1 MQIVSWQNVLQK
13 ISKKMNCVGKYPF
26 NLLYVSSL
34 TMTFINYHVTGL
46 ANWTLLHINHTSSS
60 HGKHENRMPRLVK
73 HLCSN
78 FLWVCPF
85 AMCYLTPLPA
95 KIPGARTTGS
105 TQIPEVGKHQ
115 SISFPRPLPL
125 AVSLGRFY
133 HFLFLHSLSFFILLS
148 SLHVCVV
155 NDLWTFL
162 SFFSCSW
169 SVDQK
174 LILWLKYDK
183 SGVKQD

>member
-13 ISKKMNCVGKYPF
+13 ISKKINCVGKYPF

-60 HGKHENRMPRLVK
+60 HGKHENRMLRVVK

-95 KIPGARTTGS
+95 KIPGARRYHRANSDTRGWQTS
-105 TQIPEVGKHQ
+105 EYQFPP
-115 SISFPRPLPL
+115 SITSSCVSWQVLSLPFPPLPIFFYSSVKPTCL
-125 AVSLGRFY
+125 CCEWSLDVPELF
-133 HFLFLHSLSFFILLS
+133 FLLLICGS
-148 SLHVCVV
+148 EI
-155 NDLWTFL
+155 NT
-162 SFFSCSW
+162 
-169 SVDQK
+169 
-174 LILWLKYDK
+174 LIKIW
-183 SGVKQD
+183 